1 MLRIAQCIV
10 DRSRTRATNL
20 LSTEVGSSAEAR
32 VEGATRLSFEKCMV
46 AGKVFTFNILMF
58 RGALAEV
65 LYRSDV
71 QGAPSLSAAMLSK
84 RPLLFSIDAPEA
96 AALSAVSQC
105 VTAQAPTFAPS
116 QMHLP
121 PKSGE
126 QNTPTSPRAPTLS
139 PSIPMGG
146 RFLNER
152 KWP

>member
-84 RPLLFSIDAPEA
+84 RPLLFSIDAPET
-96 AALSAVSQC
+96 AALYAVAQC
-105 VTAQAPTFAPS
+105 VTAQAPTLVHS
-116 QMHLP
+116 LMHVP
-121 PKSGE
+121 PKSE
-126 QNTPTSPRAPTLS
+126 AAHQPTPSPEPSLS
-139 PSIPMGG
+139 AILP
-146 RFLNER
+146 
-152 KWP
+152 

>member
-1 MLRIAQCIV
+1 MRISDWSSDVCSSDLWPDERRPPSSTDASRLDPTLEMLRIAQCIV

-71 QGAPSLSAAMLSK
+71 QG
-84 RPLLFSIDAPEA
+84 RPLYQRQCYRSVRCSS
-96 AALSAVSQC
+96 AL
-105 VTAQAPTFAPS
+105 
-116 QMHLP
+116 MR
-121 PKSGE
+121 
-126 QNTPTSPRAPTLS
+126 PRLRPFTRLRNALRPRLRLWCT
-139 PSIPMGG
+139 
-146 RFLNER
+146 R
-152 KWP
+152 